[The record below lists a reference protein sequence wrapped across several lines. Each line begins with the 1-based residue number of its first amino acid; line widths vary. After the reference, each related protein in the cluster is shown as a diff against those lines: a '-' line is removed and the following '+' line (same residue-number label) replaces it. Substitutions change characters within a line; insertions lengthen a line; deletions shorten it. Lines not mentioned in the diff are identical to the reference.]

1 MRRSLVIS
9 SIYVAAANRW
19 KLRVLA
25 ARDVDVTVGVQQRWR
40 EAGLG
45 RTLEV
50 GWGRQSGVEVFPIP
64 VTGSGKADRLR
75 YAGRALASLLR
86 DKRPDVVQVEEEPGT
101 RVALQVARAAR
112 RLKIPV
118 VLFTRQNVTPTDG
131 LFAAWRRARTL
142 RRVRG
147 AIAGSTAAA
156 ELVREVA
163 PDLPVAVLPQLG
175 VAVPPH
181 PEHALHEGLA
191 IGYVGRLV
199 PEKGVDTLLEA
210 LAEIRGDR
218 WHLSVVGDGPDRE
231 RLEALADELRAEP
244 PASSP
249 GALPTAYLGRPSED
263 LLALRSASPP
273 YGSCSVALQH

>member
-50 GWGRQSGVEVFPIP
+50 GWERQSGVEVFPIP

-86 DKRPDVVQVEEEPGT
+86 DKRPDLVQVEEEPGT

-118 VLFTRQNVTPTDG
+118 VLFTRQNVTPTD
-131 LFAAWRRARTL
+131 
-142 RRVRG
+142 G

-231 RLEALADELRAEP
+231 RLEALASELRLA
-244 PASSP
+244 ARVRWA
-249 GALPTAYLGRPSED
+249 GALPPERIERLWQDLDGVVGPSRRHRTSGAAG
-263 LLALRSASPP
+263 LPL
-273 YGSCSVALQH
+273 